1 MTLLAD
7 LEAFVDDHR
16 PHGAMT
22 ADATPP
28 AWNGDLLTVVC
39 PCGVVFER
47 WVTPGRQLYR
57 LDPPAFGARPSCEAR
72 VVTSPGKGFKKRPA
86 YGARDELCEEL
97 ESLTARLLKREVLSL
112 EVQSAGEI
120 ARAFRAATEWRAD
133 ALIVIA
139 TGLLDQEARQVVAR
153 AAAHRL
159 PAMYS
164 FRNFY
169 MEEGP
174 LISYGV
180 DLVDIWRRAATYVGK
195 ILKGAKP
202 PICPWSSLRNSSL
215 SSISRPP
222 RRWA

>member
-72 VVTSPGKGFKKRPA
+72 VVTSPGKGFKKRL
-86 YGARDELCEEL
+86 GC
-97 ESLTARLLKREVLSL
+97 
-112 EVQSAGEI
+112 
-120 ARAFRAATEWRAD
+120 
-133 ALIVIA
+133 
-139 TGLLDQEARQVVAR
+139 
-153 AAAHRL
+153 
-159 PAMYS
+159 
-164 FRNFY
+164 
-169 MEEGP
+169 
-174 LISYGV
+174 
-180 DLVDIWRRAATYVGK
+180 
-195 ILKGAKP
+195 
-202 PICPWSSLRNSSL
+202 
-215 SSISRPP
+215 
-222 RRWA
+222 